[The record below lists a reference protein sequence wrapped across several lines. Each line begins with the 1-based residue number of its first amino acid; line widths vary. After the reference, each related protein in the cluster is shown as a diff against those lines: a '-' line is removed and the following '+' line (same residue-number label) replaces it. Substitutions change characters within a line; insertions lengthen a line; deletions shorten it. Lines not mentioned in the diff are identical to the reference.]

1 MLHTPKKNKWSFLLL
16 WGSLRIRCR
25 VAHTLHWLVLVKKPN
40 STALWVWSLKSLLQ
54 ELRKFTPAKNPAQ
67 QEIQVLAER
76 ESAGITK
83 ETIASLAPSGEE
95 KLGGEVLR
103 TWKEAPRKRENCTR
117 CLGHVT
123 GTENLFHLCLSAG
136 KNKEMLTRHA
146 SLNPSS
152 SWPVWLCVMVGQ
164 PVCLPA
170 HTTVAL
176 QTHSI
181 DLANKFRLAATL
193 SRFQA
198 VASEV

>member
-1 MLHTPKKNKWSFLLL
+1 MLHTPKKNKWSFPLLR
-16 WGSLRIRCR
+16 GSLRIRWR

-40 STALWVWSLKSLLQ
+40 STALWVWSLKSLLE

-76 ESAGITK
+76 ESAGTTK
-83 ETIASLAPSGEE
+83 ETIASLTPSGEE
-95 KLGGEVLR
+95 KLEWGVENMEGGSE
-103 TWKEAPRKRENCTR
+103 KRENGTR

-136 KNKEMLTRHA
+136 RNKEMLTRHA